1 VNPRRPPP
9 KLSEPRIKLSALTE
23 EYRQTLDRLEDFL
36 AGAREARKDWPLP
49 VRLPRGGGR

>member
-1 VNPRRPPP
+1 MKPHRPPP
-9 KLSEPRIKLSALTE
+9 RMSEPRVALAALTE